1 LDCGGRV
8 WICKQK
14 RSVKGV
20 HVQRQLDLSGSPD
33 LPLPELL
40 DAQFSLPE
48 LVGQMFDCVILPGD
62 AMRPVADGWCRFAEG
77 QLSRLGRVVRPLRV
91 AAETV
96 RAAARAAAGA
106 EADGW
111 STTSF
116 VATTDTDA
124 GSGST
129 TDSSESD
136 STSVADSGFAD
147 GSHLA
152 HLLDAQAGELGQ
164 P

>member
-1 LDCGGRV
+1 MLTYRIPSQVCLNSSTRTRLRV
-8 WICKQK
+8 
-14 RSVKGV
+14 G
-20 HVQRQLDLSGSPD
+20 P
-33 LPLPELL
+33 
-40 DAQFSLPE
+40 
-48 LVGQMFDCVILPGD
+48 DCVILPASGD
-62 AMRPVADGWCRFAEG
+62 AMRPVADGWCRFAES

-106 EADGW
+106 DSEADGW

-116 VATTDTDA
+116 VATTDIDA

-136 STSVADSGFAD
+136 ATSGADSGSAD